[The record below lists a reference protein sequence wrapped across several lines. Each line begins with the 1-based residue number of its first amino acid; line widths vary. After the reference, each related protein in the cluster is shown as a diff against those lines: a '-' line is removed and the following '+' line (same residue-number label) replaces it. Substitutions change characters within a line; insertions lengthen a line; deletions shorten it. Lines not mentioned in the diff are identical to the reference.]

1 MSLRGFNIKDF
12 EENEFYHLV
21 KEENFDKSRVYFIKD
36 DTLFELEM
44 MGEPKESN
52 HTYNFINKSSFVKA
66 NVSVNMEQL
75 PRWTKVDAL
84 IDGEWVKRY
93 FYSYKENVEEV
104 AEPLLIKFKTD
115 IEILVTPCSEE
126 MFDSKFIE
134 RANGVRLDEK
144 DRYKTLTW
152 VY

>member
-21 KEENFDKSRVYFIKD
+21 KEEDFDKSIVYFIKD

-44 MGEPKESN
+44 MGDPKESN
-52 HTYNFINKSSFVKA
+52 HTYNFINKASFVKA

-84 IDGEWVKRY
+84 IDGNWVKRY
-93 FYSYKENVEEV
+93 FYSYKEQ
-104 AEPLLIKFKTD
+104 IKEFADPTLKFRE
-115 IEILVTPCSEE
+115 IEILVTPCSKE
-126 MFDSKFIE
+126 MFDTRYIE
-134 RANGVRLDEK
+134 RAKSVKFNEN
-144 DRYKTLTW
+144 DRYKALTW
-152 VY
+152 V